1 MILTPE
7 EIKAFDKPPR
17 FTPEQRHKYFQL
29 HEKLLPLL
37 NKLRTPTN
45 KVGLLLQ
52 WGYFRASG
60 RFFKLS
66 DSHRADIKY
75 AAQQL
80 VISYAEVDWVAYQK
94 KRKMYREHQ
103 YAILNAMQFRPF
115 DRQAKDWLQ
124 TQLENLAAKHTQP
137 RDMIYYLASQCHQQ
151 QIKIPSYHYFTE
163 QITLTA
169 WPLFSQSMLFRIRWY
184 CW

>member
-1 MILTPE
+1 VARLMILTPE

-17 FTPEQRHKYFQL
+17 FTPAQRQTYFQL

-75 AAQQL
+75 GVLAFL
-80 VISYAEVDWVAYQK
+80 RGMMKSYTISV
-94 KRKMYREHQ
+94 
-103 YAILNAMQFRPF
+103 
-115 DRQAKDWLQ
+115 
-124 TQLENLAAKHTQP
+124 
-137 RDMIYYLASQCHQQ
+137 
-151 QIKIPSYHYFTE
+151 
-163 QITLTA
+163 
-169 WPLFSQSMLFRIRWY
+169 
-184 CW
+184 